1 MSQEHV
7 ASDVA
12 LNGLARETQWM
23 DATEQARLIRSGEVT
38 ALELVDAAIE
48 RITTLNPAIN
58 AVVMEWYDHARSLVT
73 HQDPDGPFA
82 GVPFLLKDFM
92 APYAG
97 QTMSNGNGRLKDL
110 AIPSTADSTLVTRF
124 RRTGLIT
131 VGRTNTPEF
140 AAMGTTEP
148 RAWGPTRNPWNLA
161 YSTGGSS
168 GGATAAVASGMV
180 PIAHAS
186 DGSGSIRIPAALSG
200 LVGLKPSRGR
210 ITAGPFGDEWGPAVS
225 FAVSRTVRDTAALL
239 DAVCGPS
246 VGDLVVAPAPDRP
259 YVRELDAAPAPLRIG
274 VLDHSPSGGAV
285 HADCTAAVRD
295 AAALL
300 EELGH
305 QVEPAFPPVLAQ
317 VDIADDGPLALVAK
331 SPMLDSFRHLA
342 DALGRD
348 LSAADM
354 EPLTWAAYRKLK
366 RILAD
371 DYLQTYAESVRYRRQ
386 MQQWWADGFDLLL
399 TPTTAD
405 PAPPIGSYSEDPQQ
419 AATLGARYIVF
430 TRPFNIT
437 GQPAISLPLHWNRAG
452 LPVGVQ
458 FAAAYGREDL
468 LIALAA
474 QLEQARPWAHR
485 TPSGH
490 HAGNHHNEA
499 PSPPDENLG
508 EFRAR
513 V

>member
-1 MSQEHV
+1 MPHEHL
-7 ASDVA
+7 APDVA
-12 LNGLARETQWM
+12 LRGLARETRWM
-23 DATEQARLIRSGEVT
+23 DATDQARLVRSGGVT

-48 RITTLNPAIN
+48 RITALNPAVN
-58 AVVMEWYDHARSLVT
+58 AVVMEWYDHARSLVA
-73 HQDPDGPFA
+73 HQAAEGPFA

-110 AIPSTADSTLVTRF
+110 AVPSTADSTLVSRF
-124 RRTGLIT
+124 RGTGLIT

-148 RAWGPTRNPWNLA
+148 RAWGPTRNPWNPA

-168 GGATAAVASGMV
+168 GGATAAVAAGMV

-210 ITAGPFGDEWGPAVS
+210 ITAGPFADEWGPAVS

-274 VLDHSPSGGAV
+274 VLDRLPSGGAV
-285 HADCTAAVRD
+285 HADCAAAVHD

-305 QVEPAFPPVLAQ
+305 QVESAFPPVLGQ
-317 VDIADDGPLALVAK
+317 ADVADGPLALMAT
-331 SPMLDSFRHLA
+331 SPMLGSFRHLA

-348 LSAADM
+348 LTAADM
-354 EPLTWAAYRKLK
+354 EPLTWAAYQKLK
-366 RILAD
+366 RVLAD
-371 DYLQTYAESVRYRRQ
+371 DYLQAYAESVRYRRQ

-399 TPTTAD
+399 TPTTAA
-405 PAPPIGSYSEDPQQ
+405 PAPPIGSYSGDPRQ
-419 AATLGARYIVF
+419 AAALGARYIVF

-437 GQPAISLPLHWNRAG
+437 GQPAVSLPLHWNRAG
-452 LPVGVQ
+452 LPIGVQ
-458 FAAAYGREDL
+458 FAAAHGREDL
-468 LIALAA
+468 LIAIAA
-474 QLEQARPWAHR
+474 QLEQARPWAQR
-485 TPSGH
+485 TPS
-490 HAGNHHNEA
+490 
-499 PSPPDENLG
+499 PPNENLG
-508 EFRAR
+508 EARAR